1 MNDCENCRHINYL
14 GLPDWSTMP
23 CAVCAR
29 YGADNDPTMWEAK
42 PQTNYDRIISMKPEE
57 LAIAICTDFGGIPW
71 CKNIPECQDSLCV
84 GCVVKWLKQEAT

>member
-71 CKNIPECQDSLCV
+71 CKNIPECQDTLCV
-84 GCVVKWLKQEAT
+84 GCVVKWLKQEAK